1 MVNDKMI
8 YVDEWT
14 HKYLRSIRKGGE
26 SIGAATK
33 RISEF
38 YEKSHPYEER
48 ISRIIGDW
56 MNHYSAFSNGQY
68 LASCM
73 TKTKEDAKAQALK
86 NGIEFDEMKDDE

>member
-48 ISRIIGDW
+48 ISRIIGD
-56 MNHYSAFSNGQY
+56 
-68 LASCM
+68 
-73 TKTKEDAKAQALK
+73 
-86 NGIEFDEMKDDE
+86 